1 MKQNHSQENSVK
13 IAKILKRLHKKVVLA
28 IITDWINVRRVTGA
42 INTFIKFGNPRHDN
56 YWGGED
62 LLSGYA
68 KALDYIKIKEKE
80 KDMDLRDALS
90 RIIYDMADLEGDPK
104 KKAKL
109 IILKWER
116 EIKKHFKQS

>member
-68 KALDYIKIKEKE
+68 IALDYIKIKEKE
-80 KDMDLRDALS
+80 KDMDLRDAYEK
-90 RIIYDMADLEGDPK
+90 IYGADSFTKFWEDWDQLVELESTE
-104 KKAKL
+104 L
-109 IILKWER
+109 RVLVN
-116 EIKKHFKQS
+116 